1 MAQLKFILDGNG
13 NKIYPITIANG
24 VAYIKSDG
32 SQVKLNE
39 YLDALNTSLTGTSA
53 DKADKVKSATSG
65 NFAGLDS
72 NGNLTDSGSKAGD
85 FATSAQG
92 GKADSAIQT
101 VKVNGTA
108 LTATSNAVDVT
119 VAKGASDG
127 YIKVNGTDIQIVDT
141 TKLAEIGK
149 SGDAKTADTIYGA
162 KAYADDAV
170 STAIGNLAGALI
182 YKGTVNANTDLPAE
196 KVETGAVYVVATAG
210 TYAGKAMEVGDYL
223 IYNGSTWDGLNGEN
237 QVSNDTTDLEIG
249 TAVKVAT
256 VDGVAINVKQ
266 VEDLT
271 KLECGA
277 VDDTEDYADVSGLFK
292 TAAA

>member
-1 MAQLKFILDGNG
+1 M
-13 NKIYPITIANG
+13 
-24 VAYIKSDG
+24 
-32 SQVKLNE
+32 
-39 YLDALNTSLTGTSA
+39 
-53 DKADKVKSATSG
+53 
-65 NFAGLDS
+65 
-72 NGNLTDSGSKAGD
+72 
-85 FATSAQG
+85 
-92 GKADSAIQT
+92 
-101 VKVNGTA
+101 KVNGTA

-182 YKGTVNANTDLPAE
+182 YKGTVNANADLPAE